1 VLFLFIL
8 IADAQ
13 ARPISYPEGWTL
25 MGQSN
30 WEKNRI
36 HLHYSPTSSYS
47 LGVVS
52 EDFKNSNRKD
62 FGFQLNNLLFR
73 KNTSKSQT
81 NVYSMIG
88 LGLAK
93 EDSYELNKTL
103 RFSGD
108 WETRRYFTSYN
119 FSLRHADSIDDGSFH
134 QEGRVGVAPYLAE
147 FGSIHTWLM
156 LQAQHHPEEAQEVRI
171 APIIRLFKDQFLF
184 ELGLDSEKDFI
195 FNFIYRH

>member
-1 VLFLFIL
+1 VLFLFIF

-103 RFSGD
+103 RF
-108 WETRRYFTSYN
+108 
-119 FSLRHADSIDDGSFH
+119 DDGSFH